1 MGGRAPARPVCHSH
15 PSGSSAP
22 GLTRHYPVNKLYTH
36 TVIRCLSCAPQLSHP
51 PFQPAPNRSGRHARP
66 AVPGRPAAAAAGVEG
81 RCGYCRGAGPA
92 HRACATGCR
101 AARRRLARSGP
112 ERTAAGPPRQ
122 WRTAA
127 AVADPGPPDPGAGT
141 GGTGGAA
148 LHSLCAGLAAVRGR
162 SALVGTGAGLR
173 EGGPVGGRAVPARRQ
188 LRRRAVLA
196 PADQSPRL
204 APPAAG
210 RRHRRVP
217 GVCLPFLARGWQ
229 PVPRRP
235 APGAGCLAAA
245 GPGAQES
252 RCHAGSP
259 PPGAGLAA
267 MRWAC
272 ILLTRL
278 ALDGVQRGRDDADA
292 PLVLV
297 SGHVPRRL
305 IRAVN
310 AQARALGLRPGMS
323 LTAAQTLVTDFA
335 VAEYDEQQIS
345 HWQHFLA
352 AWAYRY
358 SSHVSLDYPHALL
371 LEVES
376 SLGLFGPWPRFEQ
389 RLREDLAG
397 LGFQHRIVL
406 APNPAAARA
415 LTNVH
420 DGLAVMDSLALREH
434 IQRLPIQRSGLDA
447 RSVATL
453 SRMGLKQ
460 LGQLLRLPRDTL
472 ARRFPAEVLAH
483 LDRLLGVLPV
493 ALGSYQPADE
503 FAARIEFNFEVD
515 SHQALLFP

>member
-1 MGGRAPARPVCHSH
+1 
-15 PSGSSAP
+15 
-22 GLTRHYPVNKLYTH
+22 
-36 TVIRCLSCAPQLSHP
+36 
-51 PFQPAPNRSGRHARP
+51 
-66 AVPGRPAAAAAGVEG
+66 
-81 RCGYCRGAGPA
+81 
-92 HRACATGCR
+92 
-101 AARRRLARSGP
+101 
-112 ERTAAGPPRQ
+112 
-122 WRTAA
+122 
-127 AVADPGPPDPGAGT
+127 
-141 GGTGGAA
+141 
-148 LHSLCAGLAAVRGR
+148 
-162 SALVGTGAGLR
+162 
-173 EGGPVGGRAVPARRQ
+173 
-188 LRRRAVLA
+188 
-196 PADQSPRL
+196 
-204 APPAAG
+204 
-210 RRHRRVP
+210 
-217 GVCLPFLARGWQ
+217 
-229 PVPRRP
+229 
-235 APGAGCLAAA
+235 
-245 GPGAQES
+245 
-252 RCHAGSP
+252 
-259 PPGAGLAA
+259 

-389 RLREDLAG
+389 RLREDLTG

-447 RSVATL
+447 QSVATL

-460 LGQLLRLPRDTL
+460 LGQILRLPRDTL

-503 FAARIEFNFEVD
+503 FVARIEFNFEVD
-515 SHQALLFP
+515 SHQALLFPIRRLLLDLQAFLAGRDCSVQRFELTLEHRDHAPTCLPIGLLSAERDAQQLFEVTRSRLEQLQLPEPVLAVRLRASDLPSFTPKPVSLLEERPPPVQPWDQLRERLRARLGDEAIHGLVAVADHRPECAWRRDTEGAGMPPVQLGKRPGWLLAEPEPLNELMPEILAGPERIESGWWDGADRRRDYYVVRTRDGRLAWVWQAVDGQGPWMLHGWFA